1 MSQSEV
7 LVKGTALLGAIK
19 FVKTQVR
26 GETLLGKLMEGLR
39 PEEAA
44 VFKRKI
50 IAIGDY
56 PYPLFIDLIRLIDK
70 LVGKGDLSVCRKLG
84 LFSAKR
90 DYESVYNLYKQSPRP
105 EDLFRDAGVIWRSY
119 YTNAGEMKAEDVSF
133 DRLEIRILN
142 FPKMDPAHCKLMEG
156 WMIQAL
162 TESGGRWVEEIRET
176 QCPSRGGEFHQFV
189 GKWRRT
195 DA

>member
-1 MSQSEV
+1 MSRSEV

-26 GETLLGKLMEGLR
+26 GEALLGKLMAGLR
-39 PEEAA
+39 PDQAEA
-44 VFKRKI
+44 FKRKI

-56 PYPLFIDLIRLIDK
+56 PYSLFIDLIRATDK
-70 LVGKGDLSVCRKLG
+70 LVGKGDLNLCRKLG

-90 DYESVYNLYKQSPRP
+90 DYESVYTLYKQSPRP

-119 YTNAGEMKAEDVSF
+119 YTNAGEMKAVDTAF
-133 DRLEIRILN
+133 DHLELRILG
-142 FPKMDPAHCKLMEG
+142 FPAMDPAHCKLMEG

-189 GKWRRT
+189 GKWRRPE
-195 DA
+195 D